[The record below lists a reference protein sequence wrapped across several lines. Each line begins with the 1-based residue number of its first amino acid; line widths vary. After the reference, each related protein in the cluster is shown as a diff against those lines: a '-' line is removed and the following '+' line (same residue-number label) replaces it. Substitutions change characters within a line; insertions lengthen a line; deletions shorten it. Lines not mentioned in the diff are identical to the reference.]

1 LWGNEMDRLLEGK
14 VAIITGSGRGIG
26 RAAAELFAQHGARV
40 VVSDID
46 PAPAA
51 EAAAAI
57 RAAGGE
63 AVSVPGDVTDKA
75 FPGLIVNTA
84 IEKLGGL
91 DIIVN
96 NAGYTWDAVIHKM
109 TDEQWEA
116 IIAVHLT
123 APFRIIRAAAPYLR
137 ETAKKEKAAT
147 GQARA
152 RKIVNVSSTS
162 GTRGNAGQANYSSG
176 KAGVVGLARTM
187 AKEWGQFNIQVNTV
201 AFGRIDTRL
210 TQPKEKQEKIHRGEA
225 EIAIGIP
232 AERLERTTPLIPM
245 GRPGRALEAAG
256 AIFFFASPFSDYV
269 SGQVLEV
276 TGGL

>member
-1 LWGNEMDRLLEGK
+1 MDQSLEGMLKGK
-14 VAIITGSGRGIG
+14 VALITGSGRGIG
-26 RAAAELFAQHGARV
+26 RAAAELFARHGARV

-46 PAPAA
+46 PDPAG
-51 EAAAAI
+51 ETVSSI
-57 RAAGGE
+57 MAAGGE
-63 AVSVPGDVTDKA
+63 AISVPGDVTDKA
-75 FPGLIVNTA
+75 FPGLIVNSA
-84 IEKLGGL
+84 IEKFGGL

-137 ETAKKEKAAT
+137 ETAKKEKERL
-147 GQARA
+147 GWPRA
-152 RKIVNVSSTS
+152 RKIINISSTS

-176 KAGVVGLARTM
+176 KAGVVGMAKTL
-187 AKEWGQFNIQVNTV
+187 AKEWGQFNIQINAV

-210 TQPKEKQEKIHRGEA
+210 TQPKEGQEVIRRGDA

-232 AERLERTTPLIPM
+232 AERLERTTPLIPL
-245 GRPGRALEAAG
+245 GRGGTPIEAAG
-256 AIFFFASPFSDYV
+256 AIFFFASPLSDYV

-276 TGGL
+276 AGGL

>member
-1 LWGNEMDRLLEGK
+1 MDRLLEGK
-14 VAIITGSGRGIG
+14 VAIVTGSGRGIG
-26 RAAAELFAQHGARV
+26 RAAAELLGRHGAKI

-46 PAPAA
+46 AAPAA
-51 EAAAAI
+51 EAVAAI
-57 RAAGGE
+57 RAAGAE
-63 AVSVPGDVTDKA
+63 AVSLPGDVTDKS
-75 FPGLIVNTA
+75 FPGKLVSAA
-84 IEKLGGL
+84 IQKLGGL
-91 DIIVN
+91 DTIVN

-116 IIAVHLT
+116 ILTVHLT
-123 APFRIIRAAAPYLR
+123 APFRIIRAASEYLR
-137 ETAKKEKAAT
+137 ETAKQEKAA
-147 GQARA
+147 GGRARA
-152 RKIVNVSSTS
+152 RKIVNISSTS

-176 KAGVVGLARTM
+176 KAGILGLTRTLS
-187 AKEWGQFNIQVNTV
+187 KEWGQFNVQVNAV

-210 TQPKEKQEKIHRGEA
+210 TQAKENKETIRRGDA

-232 AERLERTTPLIPM
+232 TERLERTTPLIPL
-245 GRPGRALEAAG
+245 GRPGTPEEAAG

>member
-1 LWGNEMDRLLEGK
+1 MTKLLEGK
-14 VAIITGSGRGIG
+14 TAIITGSGRGIG
-26 RAAAELFAQHGARV
+26 RAAAELFARHGARV

-46 PAPAA
+46 PAPS
-51 EAAAAI
+51 EETVSAI

-63 AVSVPGDVTDKA
+63 AISVPGDVTER
-75 FPGLIVNTA
+75 GLPEVLVSAA
-84 IEKLGGL
+84 IGKLGGL

-109 TDEQWEA
+109 TDEQWDA
-116 IIAVHLT
+116 IVACHLT
-123 APFRIIRAAAPYLR
+123 APFRIIRAASSYLR
-137 ETAKKEKAAT
+137 DTAKREKET
-147 GQARA
+147 LGNARA
-152 RKIVNVSSTS
+152 RKIINISSTS
-162 GTRGNAGQANYSSG
+162 GTRGNAGQANYSSV
-176 KAGVVGLARTM
+176 KAGVIGLTKTL
-187 AKEWGQFNIQVNTV
+187 AKEWGQFNIQSNAV

-210 TQPKEKQEKIHRGEA
+210 TQAKEKGESIVRGDH

-232 AERLERTTPLIPM
+232 GSRLDATTPLIPM
-245 GRPGRALEAAG
+245 GRPGTPEEGAG